1 MATSTIT
8 WICRCARAIARAE
21 RRPPRH
27 FRFPRFGGKSDPPPP
42 TRTSTLTPRAS
53 RVVQGVTQGPYPW
66 ESMDQWLIAKF
77 ISLDLMVNRAG
88 ESGWITL
95 GDMVARRRAE
105 AQGARSLAAAG
116 ATGMPPP
123 PPKRDDASAARAGS
137 TRAPGVSAPFKTRYT
152 EPVDDRVA
160 RMIRQGKFGPEMTRL
175 ATGGELAVER
185 DESKPKPETDAAKQ
199 TRGKRKAPS
208 SARDD
213 HRGDGDRDGDR
224 DRERDGDRD
233 GDKRRR
239 RREGYE
245 QLPVF
250 APSKPVAIPTVAAE
264 GEDAPKDPR
273 ERSESRGEA
282 DLFDGRLPEW
292 SEEASARR
300 RAESDFDR
308 GGPPPA
314 AEPKAED
321 SDGGD
326 SDVSWSALPGAFE
339 DPELVKERR
348 LARKRERLEAERAS
362 AEAAHAAAKNASVE
376 RTSPTANEKT
386 TDPAIAAAAE
396 AARDP
401 RGGAWRVPSARDA
414 WRWTAAAEDAA
425 AEEEERLDALEARLA
440 SDPDAPRRCVA
451 RRAADDSFR
460 VASTEGADAKAY
472 GDAVRG
478 AKAKSTGARGGTSE
492 GGGGGASEAR
502 EGACARVMAA
512 LFDAAM
518 KNRRR
523 VFFELVAAPLEAW
536 REERR

>member
-1 MATSTIT
+1 MASTNDGDLYYYVDLQV
-8 WICRCARAIARAE
+8 RARDRAD
-21 RRPPRH
+21 RAPPPRH
-27 FRFPRFGGKSDPPPP
+27 FRFPRFGGKSDPPSP
-42 TRTSTLTPRAS
+42 TRTSTLTFRAS
-53 RVVQGVTQGPYPW
+53 RIVQGVTQGPYPW

-95 GDMVARRRAE
+95 GEMVARRRAE
-105 AQGARSLAAAG
+105 AQGARSRDAAG
-116 ATGMPPP
+116 AGGMPPP
-123 PPKRDDASAARAGS
+123 PPKRVDASAAPSDS

-175 ATGGELAVER
+175 ATGREAAVER
-185 DESKPKPETDAAKQ
+185 DDAEPKPETDPAKQ

-213 HRGDGDRDGDR
+213 DRDDADRDRDG
-224 DRERDGDRD
+224 D

-264 GEDAPKDPR
+264 GDDAPKDPR
-273 ERSESRGEA
+273 ERPEPRGDA

-292 SEEASARR
+292 SEDVAARR
-300 RAESDFDR
+300 GAESDFDL

-348 LARKRERLEAERAS
+348 SARKRERLEAEKAS
-362 AEAAHAAAKNASVE
+362 ADAAHAAAKKHASENDDGPE
-376 RTSPTANEKT
+376 RSRDEA
-386 TDPAIAAAAE
+386 TDPNDVSATE
-396 AARDP
+396 NPTPGRDP

-425 AEEEERLDALEARLA
+425 AEKEERLDALEARLA
-440 SDPDAPRRCVA
+440 SDPDAPRRFVA

-472 GDAVRG
+472 GGRA
-478 AKAKSTGARGGTSE
+478 GTSS
-492 GGGGGASEAR
+492 GPGRRGPRRRGRAR
-502 EGACARVMAA
+502 ARVSW
-512 LFDAAM
+512 
-518 KNRRR
+518 RRSST
-523 VFFELVAAPLEAW
+523 
-536 REERR
+536 RR

>member
-1 MATSTIT
+1 
-8 WICRCARAIARAE
+8 
-21 RRPPRH
+21 
-27 FRFPRFGGKSDPPPP
+27 
-42 TRTSTLTPRAS
+42 
-53 RVVQGVTQGPYPW
+53 
-66 ESMDQWLIAKF
+66 MDQWLIAKF

-105 AQGARSLAAAG
+105 AQGARSRGAAG

-185 DESKPKPETDAAKQ
+185 DESKPKPETEAAKQ

-213 HRGDGDRDGDR
+213 HRGDVDRDGRDGDR
-224 DRERDGDRD
+224 GSDGRDGGGD
-233 GDKRRR
+233 GDKRR

-273 ERSESRGEA
+273 ERPESRGEA

-348 LARKRERLEAERAS
+348 LARRRERLEAERAS

-376 RTSPTANEKT
+376 RSSPTANDEA
-386 TDPAIAAAAE
+386 TDPAVAAAAK

-472 GDAVRG
+472 GEAVRG

-492 GGGGGASEAR
+492 DGGVAGSTRASEAQ

-523 VFFELVAAPLEAW
+523 VFFELVAAPLEEW
-536 REERR
+536 REGRR

>member
-1 MATSTIT
+1 MASTNDGDLYYYVDLQV
-8 WICRCARAIARAE
+8 RARDRAD
-21 RRPPRH
+21 RAPPPRH
-27 FRFPRFGGKSDPPPP
+27 FRFPRFGGKSDLLSP
-42 TRTSTLTPRAS
+42 TRTSTLTSRAS

-95 GDMVARRRAE
+95 GEMVARRRAE
-105 AQGARSLAAAG
+105 AQGARSRDAAG
-116 ATGMPPP
+116 AGGMPPP
-123 PPKRDDASAARAGS
+123 PPKRVDASAAPSDS

-175 ATGGELAVER
+175 ATGREVAVER
-185 DESKPKPETDAAKQ
+185 DDAEPKPETDPAKQ

-213 HRGDGDRDGDR
+213 DRDDADRDRDG
-224 DRERDGDRD
+224 D

-264 GEDAPKDPR
+264 GDDAPKDPR
-273 ERSESRGEA
+273 ERPEPRGDA

-292 SEEASARR
+292 SEEISARR
-300 RAESDFDR
+300 RNRESDFDM

-348 LARKRERLEAERAS
+348 SARKRERLEAEKAS
-362 AEAAHAAAKNASVE
+362 ADAAHAAAKRAVE
-376 RTSPTANEKT
+376 QTSPTTNEREAANEA
-386 TDPAIAAAAE
+386 TDPNDVAATEDAC
-396 AARDP
+396 DP

-425 AEEEERLDALEARLA
+425 AEKEERLDALEARLA
-440 SDPDAPRRCVA
+440 SDPDAPRRFVA

-472 GDAVRG
+472 G
-478 AKAKSTGARGGTSE
+478 E
-492 GGGGGASEAR
+492 GGEGGDVVGSGATRASEAR
-502 EGACARVMAA
+502 EGACARLMAA

-523 VFFELVAAPLEAW
+523 LFFQLVAAPVEKW
-536 REERR
+536 REGRR

>member
-1 MATSTIT
+1 
-8 WICRCARAIARAE
+8 
-21 RRPPRH
+21 
-27 FRFPRFGGKSDPPPP
+27 
-42 TRTSTLTPRAS
+42 
-53 RVVQGVTQGPYPW
+53 
-66 ESMDQWLIAKF
+66 MDQWLIAKF

-95 GDMVARRRAE
+95 GEMVSRRRAE
-105 AQGARSLAAAG
+105 AQGARSRDAAG
-116 ATGMPPP
+116 AGGMPPP
-123 PPKRDDASAARAGS
+123 PPKRVDASAAPSDS

-152 EPVDDRVA
+152 EPVEDRVA

-175 ATGGELAVER
+175 ATGREVAVER
-185 DESKPKPETDAAKQ
+185 DDAEPKPETDPAKH

-213 HRGDGDRDGDR
+213 DRDDADRDRDG
-224 DRERDGDRD
+224 D

-264 GEDAPKDPR
+264 GDDAPKDPR
-273 ERSESRGEA
+273 ERPEPRGDA

-292 SEEASARR
+292 SEEISARR
-300 RAESDFDR
+300 RNRESDFDM

-348 LARKRERLEAERAS
+348 SARKRERLEAEKAS
-362 AEAAHAAAKNASVE
+362 ADAAHAAAKRAVE
-376 RTSPTANEKT
+376 QTSPTTNKREAANEA
-386 TDPAIAAAAE
+386 TDPNDVAATEDAC
-396 AARDP
+396 DP

-425 AEEEERLDALEARLA
+425 AEKEERLDALEARLA
-440 SDPDAPRRCVA
+440 SDPDAPRRFVA

-472 GDAVRG
+472 G
-478 AKAKSTGARGGTSE
+478 E
-492 GGGGGASEAR
+492 GGEGGDVVGSGATRASEAR
-502 EGACARVMAA
+502 EGACARLMAA

-523 VFFELVAAPLEAW
+523 LFFQLVAAPVEKW
-536 REERR
+536 REGRR